1 MRRRVLRWDG
11 VALLGVSL
19 EPPRRA
25 VPVYLVQSSAEV
37 RSRQPTARAVAHQ
50 VHLRRA
56 WVRRERLAHRRVESL
71 DVPRVRRIARG
82 FLRPEPDGEQAAQDL
97 RPILALDVDDEDVEA
112 PRPQRR
118 GEAAARVAE
127 GREVVGGVISEP
139 GAHHDGARSGRGEL
153 TVYPGGPREGEPIAS
168 WPLLLRGD
176 ARQGLGRD
184 RSDRSGRSRA
194 QAVRATTWRRR
205 RSGRSGEIGARG
217 GVHGVCRAV
226 QLGGCLHLVVGR
238 PPGSQ
243 LNERQPEKKCDL
255 IRIPH
260 NCRRDEAGFG
270 CALRR
275 GAHRRGQ
282 RR

>member
-82 FLRPEPDGEQAAQDL
+82 FLRPEPNGEQATQDL

-194 QAVRATTWRRR
+194 QAMRATAWRRH

-217 GVHGVCRAV
+217 GVHGACRAV
-226 QLGGCLHLVVGR
+226 QLAGCLSSVHLVVGR
-238 PPGSQ
+238 PEPNVSQ
-243 LNERQPEKKCDL
+243 EKT
-255 IRIPH
+255 
-260 NCRRDEAGFG
+260 
-270 CALRR
+270 
-275 GAHRRGQ
+275 
-282 RR
+282 